1 MSINA
6 MMKTYEVWE
15 NKQLIDQ
22 YGNPTNEEQQVGTTS
37 VTINQATASSFLNE
51 VKYAEVTHFGLTRDK
66 THKQGQVLIADQK
79 RYVIELPPNHTTR
92 YTQLFL
98 KEVVTSEW

>member
-15 NKQLIDQ
+15 NKQLIDK

-51 VKYAEVTHFGLTRDK
+51 VKYAET
-66 THKQGQVLIADQK
+66 
-79 RYVIELPPNHTTR
+79 
-92 YTQLFL
+92 
-98 KEVVTSEW
+98 

>member
-15 NKQLIDQ
+15 NKQLIDK
-22 YGNPTNEEQQVGTTS
+22 YGNTTNEEKQVGTTC
-37 VTINQATASSFLNE
+37 VTINQLAASNFLNE

-66 THKQGQVLIADQK
+66 TLKQWQVLIADQK

-92 YTQLFL
+92 YTQLYL
-98 KEVVTSEW
+98 KEVVLSE